1 MDTKARLTKAIAFFR
16 AFSDKADSAL
26 YKKSVLKFCDL
37 VEDYLAD
44 PNPDQIKQA
53 EDVFSTKAQ

>member
-16 AFSDKADSAL
+16 TFSSKADKDL

-37 VEDYLAD
+37 VEEYLLRENSD
-44 PNPDQIKQA
+44 NQI
-53 EDVFSTKAQ
+53 EMAQKIFKE